1 MPFFLF
7 RKSSEGKRQI
17 PFFIS
22 SSNVKK
28 KRNRSYI
35 EHGGSRGYDVLLPL
49 AKRLIRPL
57 KCVLD
62 GEMVVYN
69 AATKRIEPVRGVCD
83 EVETRFFSS
92 RGLG

>member
-1 MPFFLF
+1 M
-7 RKSSEGKRQI
+7 
-17 PFFIS
+17 
-22 SSNVKK
+22 
-28 KRNRSYI
+28 
-35 EHGGSRGYDVLLPL
+35 LLSL